1 MEREEC
7 KKVQVLLKNYAKN
20 SVDKETKEY
29 IEEHVKICNT
39 CKKMLKQFQKNTNE
53 ENKSRS
59 FKIKIIV
66 IAILLIILIPVIMI
80 SRKIIII
87 SNLENKSREYVN
99 SNNFYAK
106 VYSYSGDFTN
116 INEHYK
122 KDDKQLT
129 KNRIFNGT
137 YVSDFIYVKENEK
150 TDIYANIDG
159 KKVANLDEDIDL
171 FFMPN
176 TIEINN
182 IWELM
187 DISMYSKVE
196 TEECNGKNCYRIS
209 NKYCTLYLDKDT
221 GLIVRE
227 IRKFNEG
234 DTVNMVLDY
243 MYTFDNVKDTDFN
256 RPNISEYTM
265 Q

>member
-1 MEREEC
+1 MGKKDC
-7 KKVQVLLKNYAKN
+7 KKVKVLLQDYEKNLLNQENKKY
-20 SVDKETKEY
+20 VEDHLETCNKCKRMMK
-29 IEEHVKICNT
+29 KIQNGIN
-39 CKKMLKQFQKNTNE
+39 QKNNY
-53 ENKSRS
+53 
-59 FKIKIIV
+59 KIKIIV
-66 IAILLIILIPVIMI
+66 IAILLIILISVIMI

-137 YVSDFIYVKENEK
+137 YVSDFIYVKENKK

-209 NKYCTLYLDKDT
+209 NKYGTLYLDKDT

-243 MYTFDNVKDTDFN
+243 MYTFDNVEDTDFN
-256 RPNISEYTM
+256 RPDILEYTVE
-265 Q
+265 